1 MKTNKEIIEDLMT
14 RVDGYSFI
22 HIGDIPDIDLYMD
35 QVTSFLDDRL
45 KCSMRSPDEKALTKT
60 MINNYAKN
68 RLLPA
73 PEKKKYSRE
82 HMLLLIC
89 IFYFK
94 NILSLSDIETLFGPM
109 TSEYFSADPS
119 GAKPKLE
126 EIYETIL
133 RLNEKNM
140 KDMKSDIK
148 DKYSK
153 AAAEIKGINCS
164 EDSRNYLV
172 LFSFICELA
181 MDAYLKK
188 QMIEQIADEIM
199 KDKVPAK
206 GNHKKEKE

>member
-153 AAAEIKGINCS
+153 AAAEIKGINCP